1 MKLSEKNSYKNFVNY
16 RCNDNLNLLKK
27 VKKNI
32 LINGGSGFLASQ
44 LIYFF
49 CILKKDFKIPLNIYV
64 VTRDINKL
72 KKKTGSDLFKQI
84 NYLQKEETIFFKK
97 FRIDFFF
104 YFSSPAN
111 HNSRKGDFLQE
122 SLDQNVLKLKKILKN
137 KKKFCLVFMSSN
149 VIQQNMSI
157 IENSIFLENNKVNHR
172 VCYDLVKI
180 LSEYVI
186 EKYSKNYFIIR
197 PDLIYGPGESLKNGR
212 FFSDFIDCLLKNK
225 SFNLRANIN
234 DTRSFMFVTDFI
246 VSLLKII
253 SSEKKNKKYVI
264 GNYKLKY
271 NMVKLAE
278 KISRSFKLKLKK
290 VNSNLQI
297 TNPKKQKV
305 KLFNYQ
311 NKKNICLK
319 TSLDQSLN
327 LTIDYYKNVYSK

>member
-1 MKLSEKNSYKNFVNY
+1 MKLSEKNSYKNFI
-16 RCNDNLNLLKK
+16 NDKCDNNLSLLKK
-27 VKKNI
+27 FKKNI

-49 CILKKDFKIPLNIYV
+49 CVVKKVFKIPLNIYV
-64 VTRDINKL
+64 VTRDFNKL
-72 KKKTGSDLFKQI
+72 KKKTGSDLFKEI
-84 NYLQKEETIFFKK
+84 NYLHKEETIILKRFK
-97 FRIDFFF
+97 IDYFF

-122 SLDQNVLKLKKILKN
+122 SLDQNVLKLKKILQI

-149 VIQQNMSI
+149 VIQQNKLI
-157 IENSIFLENNKVNHR
+157 IENNIFLENNKVNQR

-180 LSEYVI
+180 LSEYII

-197 PDLIYGPGESLKNGR
+197 PDLIYGPGESLKSGR
-212 FFSDFIDCLLKNK
+212 FFSDFIDCLLNNK
-225 SFNLRANIN
+225 TFKVRANTK
-234 DTRSFMFVTDFI
+234 DSRSFMFVTDFI
-246 VSLLKII
+246 VSLLKIVN
-253 SSEKKNKKYVI
+253 SENKNKKYVI

-271 NMVKLAE
+271 NMFKLAE
-278 KISRSFKLKLKK
+278 KITRSFKMKLKK
-290 VNSNLQI
+290 INSNLQI

-311 NKKNICLK
+311 NKKNIYLK
-319 TSLDQSLN
+319 TSLGRSLT